1 MNILLKNYVCSI
13 NIDIWGGYANRK
25 RIFLFGGSMGIASN
39 KKWWK
44 NSIVY
49 QIYVDSF
56 CDSNGDGIGDIPG
69 IISKLHY
76 LKDLGV
82 DVILLSPIFVSPCLD
97 KGYDISDFK
106 GINPDYGTMEDMD
119 RLISR
124 AKRLGIKIIMDIA
137 INCTSDE
144 HEWFKKALAGD
155 DKYKDYYY
163 FRKSNGLFNPNNWHS
178 FYGGSAWTKLENGE
192 AYLHLLGEG
201 QPDLNWDNPDVYNEF
216 ADIMRFWLDKG
227 INGFRLD
234 NVNIIY
240 KNSLENG
247 KFSPIL
253 AGKEH
258 YLHTQ
263 GCEEILKKLRLE
275 VWSNYKSFIVGE
287 TVLSSVDD
295 IRLFCDESR
304 GELDTAFFFGR
315 MDADSKKVKR
325 LRKHRNVG
333 RLLRYVDKGQSSLE
347 FPVNY
352 LETGDDAN
360 YVKFFGNDQKNLL
373 YFEKMLT
380 GLNFSLKGI
389 PFISEGK
396 SCSNP
401 NDLKDSESLPSFYA
415 KMIEFRKNSKALAEG
430 RYRRIASRNDVF
442 IFTRE
447 APEERLYVYCNF
459 SIFNKEVEFYGD
471 RIIFSNY
478 DDLEMQ
484 ESILKPFEFR
494 IVVSNI

>member
-1 MNILLKNYVCSI
+1 
-13 NIDIWGGYANRK
+13 
-25 RIFLFGGSMGIASN
+25 MGIASN

-44 NSIVY
+44 SSIVY
-49 QIYVDSF
+49 QIYIDSF
-56 CDSNGDGIGDIPG
+56 CDSNDDGIGDIPG

-82 DVILLSPIFVSPCLD
+82 DIIMLSPIFPSPCRD
-97 KGYDISDFK
+97 KGYDISDYK
-106 GINPDYGTMEDMD
+106 GINPDYGTIKDME
-119 RLISR
+119 RLVSR

-144 HEWFKKALAGD
+144 HEWFKKALDGD
-155 DKYKDYYY
+155 EKYRDYYY
-163 FRKSNGLFNPNNWHS
+163 FIKPNGIFMPNNWNS

-192 AYLHLLGEG
+192 AYLHLLGKG
-201 QPDLNWDNPDVYNEF
+201 QPDLNWENPDVYNEF
-216 ADIMRFWLDKG
+216 VEIMRFWLDKG
-227 INGFRLD
+227 ICGFRLD
-234 NVNIIY
+234 NVNILY
-240 KNSLENG
+240 KESLEKG

-253 AGKEH
+253 KGKEH
-258 YLHTQ
+258 YIHTQ
-263 GCEEILKKLRLE
+263 GCEEILQRLRSD

-287 TVLSSVDD
+287 TVLTSLDN
-295 IRLFCDESR
+295 IRLLCDENR
-304 GELDTAFFFGR
+304 GELDAAFFFGR

-325 LRKHRNVG
+325 LRKHCHVG
-333 RLLRYVDKGQSSLE
+333 SLLRYVDKGQNVLD

-360 YVKFFGNDQKNLL
+360 YVKYFGGDSRNRL

-380 GLNFSLKGI
+380 GLNFSLKGM
-389 PFISEGK
+389 PFISQGK

-401 NDLKDSESLPSFYA
+401 EDLNDVESLSYFCA
-415 KMIEFRKNSKALAEG
+415 KMIAFRKKSKALSEG
-430 RYRRIASRNDVF
+430 KYRRIASRNDVF

-447 APEERLYVYCNF
+447 ATEERLYVYCNF
-459 SIFNKEVEFYGD
+459 SLFNKEAEFYGD

-478 DDLEMQ
+478 DISEAK
-484 ESILKPFEFR
+484 ESTLNPFEFR

>member
-1 MNILLKNYVCSI
+1 MGRI
-13 NIDIWGGYANRK
+13 RK
-25 RIFLFGGSMGIASN
+25 QKAYFFFGGSMAVAGN

-49 QIYVDSF
+49 QVYTDSF
-56 CDSNGDGIGDIPG
+56 CDSNDDGIGDIQG
-69 IISKLHY
+69 IISKLNY
-76 LKDLGV
+76 LKELGV
-82 DVILLSPIFVSPCLD
+82 DIINLSPVFPSPRND

-124 AKRLGIKIIMDIA
+124 AKRLRIKIIMDIA

-144 HEWFKKALAGD
+144 HEWFKKALDGD
-155 DKYKDYYY
+155 EKYKDYYY
-163 FRKSNGLFNPNNWHS
+163 FRKGSRLFNPNNWHS
-178 FYGGSAWTKLENGE
+178 FYGGSAWTKVENGE
-192 AYLHLLGEG
+192 SYLHLLGDG

-216 ADIMRFWLDKG
+216 VDIMRFWLDKG
-227 INGFRLD
+227 VSGFRID

-240 KNSLENG
+240 KSTLENG
-247 KFSPIL
+247 KFSPVL

-263 GCEEILKKLRLE
+263 GCEEILKKLRSE

-295 IRLFCDESR
+295 LRLFCDESR

-315 MDADSKKVKR
+315 MDADSKKVKL

-333 RLLRYVDKGQSSLE
+333 RLLRYVDKGQSCLE

-360 YVKFFGNDQKNLL
+360 YVKFFGNDQRSRL

-401 NDLKDSESLPSFYA
+401 DDLKEPDSLSKFYA
-415 KMIEFRKNSKALAEG
+415 NMIEFRKKSKALSEG

-459 SIFNKEVEFYGD
+459 SIFNKDAEFYGD

-478 DDLEMQ
+478 DTSEIKEFTLR
-484 ESILKPFEFR
+484 PFEFR